1 MQCNGL
7 FVIEQQTDRPQTQ
20 TGCRFL
26 KKISRF
32 AKHTAEEL
40 QQLQKKQNAKNTDRS
55 TKVGLTPL
63 HKYFSAVGIDK
74 RAEEMSPDEL
84 NNNLIPFYANAR
96 TTKGEYYKLNSMRS
110 FRSSIQRKN
119 VE

>member
-1 MQCNGL
+1 MQW
-7 FVIEQQTDRPQTQ
+7 FIRYWAADRQTTDCE

-110 FRSSIQRKN
+110 FRITRKN